1 MLKNLGSASAELLIS
16 CPLTL
21 LPLNSSNNNVSTN
34 QIHTTAL
41 RISSSIKGLKL
52 CSCNQFSRTFCC
64 ARRRV
69 RYEEEEDEDEDEDE
83 DEEEYGH
90 NEEIGMLELYSQSA
104 KEEALLVKAMV
115 DEEEV
120 QILIFKGFSSSLS
133 YRTSADP
140 SRSIVPARAIIKSID
155 RIKGPFDPSNIQY
168 IEKALTWETFSTR
181 IQLKINN

>member
-1 MLKNLGSASAELLIS
+1 MLKNLSSASTELLIS

-34 QIHTTAL
+34 QIHTTAVC
-41 RISSSIKGLKL
+41 ISSSIKVALKL
-52 CSCNQFSRTFCC
+52 CSCKRFSRTFCG

-69 RYEEEEDEDEDEDE
+69 RYEEDDNE

-120 QILIFKGFSSSLS
+120 EILIFKVSFSEYGFL
-133 YRTSADP
+133 
-140 SRSIVPARAIIKSID
+140 VK
-155 RIKGPFDPSNIQY
+155 
-168 IEKALTWETFSTR
+168 
-181 IQLKINN
+181 